1 MDEPIPIS
9 KFKAT
14 CLSLLSQVK
23 KTGKT
28 ILVTR
33 KGEPIALV
41 SPPPPKPKPESWLG
55 AMRNSIKIE
64 GDIVAPVLHEEDWE
78 ALQE

>member
-1 MDEPIPIS
+1 MVETIPIS
-9 KFKAT
+9 RFKAT

-33 KGEPIALV
+33 KGEPIALI
-41 SPPPPKPKPESWLG
+41 SPPPPPPRPERWLG
-55 AMRNSIKIE
+55 TMRDSVKIE
-64 GDIVAPVLHEEDWE
+64 GDIISPVSDEGDWE
-78 ALQE
+78 ALQG